1 MLALRMKLIFLITT
15 KNNVSLYFI
24 HSFVTCHFCIFT
36 VVTPTTNWTQETWR
50 ITGHTK
56 YGLLFFLQK
65 MIQQFIN
72 LTRNFSIW
80 MAKVD
85 LHVVLQI
92 RFYSMRFFTFYPN
105 IMTNNQIEFLWCDE
119 WIFEQIKHFDLSL
132 YSLLNPSLWNIAA

>member
-36 VVTPTTNWTQETWR
+36 MSHQQRIEHKRLEELLGIQSTACFFFFKRWYSSSLIWHAIFPSEWR
-50 ITGHTK
+50 KWICMSCYK
-56 YGLLFFLQK
+56 YDF
-65 MIQQFIN
+65 IQC
-72 LTRNFSIW
+72 
-80 MAKVD
+80 V
-85 LHVVLQI
+85 
-92 RFYSMRFFTFYPN
+92 FTFYPN

-132 YSLLNPSLWNIAA
+132 YSLLNLSL